1 MTDIHDLNKNTPVP
15 TPAERGAASS
25 EAEKAH
31 QRVEREANKAAER
44 GINRERKDEP
54 GEFSN
59 VGPV

>member
-1 MTDIHDLNKNTPVP
+1 MTDIHDLNKNTPAP
-15 TPAERGAASS
+15 TPAERGAASN

>member
-1 MTDIHDLNKNTPVP
+1 MTDMHDLNKNTPATTP
-15 TPAERGAASS
+15 TEHATS

-31 QRVEREANKAAER
+31 QRVERDANKAAER

>member
-1 MTDIHDLNKNTPVP
+1 MTDLHDLNKNTPA
-15 TPAERGAASS
+15 TTLAERGTASN

-44 GINRERKDEP
+44 GINRERKEEP

-59 VGPV
+59 IGPV